1 MALLHEYAER
11 FLPEIL
17 EVSKLS
23 HCEIGV
29 AMRSFFQLCPA
40 AIAHELGV
48 KRSTVYSHRR
58 AAFMKLDVEGPA
70 ELTFACAVALF
81 ERLHTHAP
89 GDSSTRICAG
99 CQSLRELVTG
109 TSNQNDSQ

>member
-1 MALLHEYAER
+1 MALLHEYAKR

-23 HCEIGV
+23 PCEIGV

-40 AIAHELGV
+40 AIAHELAV
-48 KRSTVYSHRR
+48 TKSTVYSHRR
-58 AAFMKLDVEGPA
+58 AVFLKLDVQDPA
-70 ELTFACAVALF
+70 EFTFVCAVTLF
-81 ERLHTHAP
+81 ERLHAHAA
-89 GDSSTRICAG
+89 GDSSTQICAG